1 MEKVI
6 DETEAE
12 IDDEP
17 IQTNLSYTVAANIN
31 LKPNDSNN
39 ESKCF
44 VEETTRT
51 NRRNPRFLISNY
63 KQREIQQ
70 TSE

>member
-17 IQTNLSYTVAANIN
+17 IQTNISYTVAANIN

-44 VEETTRT
+44 VEETTRED
-51 NRRNPRFLISNY
+51 
-63 KQREIQQ
+63 K
-70 TSE
+70 